1 MKILQITPSL
11 SNAGAER
18 FVVDISNQLSKLGHD
33 ITIISLVGEFN
44 SFYLS
49 KEINKKIKLIFLN
62 KKMKGFSF
70 KVFNL
75 LNNFLKKNN
84 FDIIHT
90 HIHSLNYISLPN
102 LINSKNKI
110 VHTIHSDASKE
121 SRSKLV
127 RLYRKQLFKNKFVYP
142 VCISE
147 VSLDS
152 FKKIYNLKSK
162 MIKNGS
168 RKISRSQKY
177 IFAKKNLKKFKINDE
192 SKIYVNIARISKPKN
207 QQLLINIFKTLRK
220 ESINAILLIIG
231 GAKTEKNKKVY
242 EQMKKD
248 SPSNVF
254 FLGELDNATDY
265 LFLSDFFC
273 LSSLWEGMPISLIE
287 SFSAGCIPI
296 CTPAGGI
303 KNMIFNNINGFI
315 SKDFTCDSYINK
327 IRKSLMLDKANVKQ
341 MKINSLNSFKKIYS
355 IKNCAL
361 NYEKYFHEIL
371 NNTKN

>member
-1 MKILQITPSL
+1 
-11 SNAGAER
+11 
-18 FVVDISNQLSKLGHD
+18 
-33 ITIISLVGEFN
+33 
-44 SFYLS
+44 
-49 KEINKKIKLIFLN
+49 
-62 KKMKGFSF
+62 MKGFSF

-315 SKDFTCDSYINK
+315 SKDFTYDSYINK

>member
-44 SFYLS
+44 SFHLS

-90 HIHSLNYISLPN
+90 HIRSLNYISLPN

-192 SKIYVNIARISKPKN
+192 TKIYVNIARISKPKN

-315 SKDFTCDSYINK
+315 SKDFTYDSYINK
-327 IRKSLMLDKANVKQ
+327 IRKSLILDKANVKQ
-341 MKINSLNSFKKIYS
+341 MKINSLTSFKKIYS

-361 NYEKYFHEIL
+361 NYEKYFDEIL

>member
-18 FVVDISNQLSKLGHD
+18 FVVDISNQLSKLSHD

-315 SKDFTCDSYINK
+315 SKDFTYDSYINK

>member
-90 HIHSLNYISLPN
+90 HIRSLNYISLPN

-192 SKIYVNIARISKPKN
+192 TKIYVNIARISKPKN

-315 SKDFTCDSYINK
+315 SKDFTYDSYINK
-327 IRKSLMLDKANVKQ
+327 IRKSLILDKANVKQ
-341 MKINSLNSFKKIYS
+341 MKINSLTSFKKIYS

-361 NYEKYFHEIL
+361 NYEKYFDEIL

>member
-1 MKILQITPSL
+1 MRILQITPSL
-11 SNAGAER
+11 NNAGAER
-18 FVVDISNQLSKLGHD
+18 FVVDISNQLSKLKHD
-33 ITIISLVGEFN
+33 VTIISLVGDFS

-49 KEINKKIKLIFLN
+49 KEINEKIKLIFL
-62 KKMKGFSF
+62 KKKKGFSF

-75 LNNFLKKNN
+75 LNTYIKKNN

-90 HIHSLNYISLPN
+90 HTRSLNYISLPN

-110 VHTIHSDASKE
+110 VHTMHNDASKE
-121 SRSKLV
+121 SSSKII

-147 VSLDS
+147 VSQES
-152 FKKIYNLKSK
+152 FKKIYNIKSK

-168 RKISRSQKY
+168 RKILKSKKY
-177 IFAKKNLKKFKINDE
+177 ILAKENIKKFKINNQT
-192 SKIYVNIARISKPKN
+192 KIYVNIARISKQKN
-207 QQLLINIFKTLRK
+207 QQLLINVFKKLKK
-220 ESINAILLIIG
+220 ESINAVLIMIG
-231 GAKTEKNKKVY
+231 GPKTEKNKKVY

-248 SPSNVF
+248 APKNIF

-265 LFLSDFFC
+265 LFFSDFFC

-287 SFSAGCIPI
+287 SFSTGCIPV

-303 KNMIFNNINGFI
+303 KNMIYDNINGFI
-315 SKDFTCDSYINK
+315 SDDFTYESYVNK
-327 IRKSLMLDKANVKQ
+327 IKESLSLGNSSVKQ
-341 MKINSLNSFKKIYS
+341 MKKSGLNSFEKNFS

-371 NNTKN
+371 TIKKLD

>member
-44 SFYLS
+44 SFHLS

-90 HIHSLNYISLPN
+90 HIRSLNYISLPN

-192 SKIYVNIARISKPKN
+192 TKIYVNIARISKPKN

-315 SKDFTCDSYINK
+315 SKDFTYDSYINK

-341 MKINSLNSFKKIYS
+341 MKINSLTSFKKIYS

-361 NYEKYFHEIL
+361 NYEKYFDEIL

>member
-1 MKILQITPSL
+1 VKILQITPSL

-44 SFYLS
+44 SFHLS

-90 HIHSLNYISLPN
+90 HIRSLNYISLPN

-192 SKIYVNIARISKPKN
+192 TKIYVNIARISKPKN

-315 SKDFTCDSYINK
+315 SKDFTYDSYINK
-327 IRKSLMLDKANVKQ
+327 IRKSLILDKANVKQ
-341 MKINSLNSFKKIYS
+341 MKINSLTSFKKIYS

-361 NYEKYFHEIL
+361 NYEKYFDEIL